1 MVTDDS
7 ETFSLDNLES
17 ELVRE
22 TCGTPDRSGLSS
34 MFRELSRL
42 EEGVRLGW

>member
-17 ELVRE
+17 GVFRV
-22 TCGTPDRSGLSS
+22 TCGAPDRAGFSNNGSNK
-34 MFRELSRL
+34 
-42 EEGVRLGW
+42 